1 MQRVLC
7 SVLFA
12 AALSGCDGSTI
23 ISGAQGGVPSVTDP
37 SPGDA
42 SVLTSAELAA
52 VTALSPLPAL
62 PPDLTNRYADVPLAA
77 QLGQKLFFD
86 KSYSGALA
94 VGDDGTNG
102 GLGSVGETGKVSCAS
117 CHAPGSQA
125 LTDRRSVPGNVSLGT
140 DYGTRIALGIV
151 NSSYYKWT
159 NWGGRFD
166 SQWSLPLAVAENP
179 KIMNGTRLSVAHM
192 IYAKYRT
199 EYNATFAVPLDP
211 ALDLKA
217 ADAARFPASGKPG
230 DAAWNNM
237 TAADQGIVTTIYVNY
252 GKALQAY
259 FRTLVSVNTPFD
271 RFVAG
276 DRAAISASAVR
287 GIRLFLAKGCVS
299 CHLGPNFS
307 DDAFHA
313 LGVPQTGPRVP
324 ATDLGQYQ
332 DLPALLASP
341 FNTQGS
347 YSDDQRTGKLNGL
360 SQDPSQ
366 KGRFRTKSLRNLV
379 GAAPYMHSGQLAT
392 LAEVIT
398 FYDQGGGDTGSSGIV
413 KDPRMIP
420 LGLSAQDKQDLVAF
434 LSTLSGDPVAA
445 YLVADTSK

>member
-1 MQRVLC
+1 MQRVLWG
-7 SVLFA
+7 VLCA
-12 AALSGCDGSTI
+12 AALFGCDGSTVV
-23 ISGAQGGVPSVTDP
+23 SGAQGGGPDVMD
-37 SPGDA
+37 PGDA
-42 SVLTSAELAA
+42 SLLTAAELAA
-52 VTALSPLPAL
+52 LGALSPLPAL
-62 PPDLTNRYADVPLAA
+62 PPDPTNRYADVPQAA

-94 VGDDGTNG
+94 VADDGTNG

-125 LTDRRSVPGNVSLGT
+125 LNDRRSVPGNVSLGT
-140 DYGTRIALGIV
+140 DYGTRVALGIV
-151 NSSYYKWT
+151 NSSFYKWT

-179 KIMNGTRLSVAHM
+179 KIMNGTRLQLAHM
-192 IYAKYRT
+192 LYAKYRA
-199 EYNATFAVPLDP
+199 EYNATFPVALDP
-211 ALDLKA
+211 ALDPKA
-217 ADAARFPASGKPG
+217 TDAARFPASGKPG
-230 DAAWNNM
+230 DATWNGM
-237 TAADQGIVTTIYVNY
+237 TAADQGIVNTVFANY

-259 FRTLVSVNTPFD
+259 FRTLISGPSPFD

-287 GIRLFLAKGCVS
+287 GIRLFLSKGCAG
-299 CHLGPNFS
+299 CHAGPTFS
-307 DDAFHA
+307 DDSFHA

-332 DLPALLASP
+332 DVPALLASP

-347 YSDDQRTGKLNGL
+347 YSDDARTGKLNGL
-360 SQDPSQ
+360 AQDPGQ

-379 GAAPYMHSGQLAT
+379 GAAPYMHAGQLAT

-413 KDPRMIP
+413 KDPRMVP
-420 LGLSAQDKQDLVAF
+420 LRLSAQDKQDLVAF
-434 LSTLSGDPVAA
+434 LNTLTGDPVPA
-445 YLVADTSK
+445 YLVVDTSK

>member
-7 SVLFA
+7 SVLCA
-12 AALSGCDGSTI
+12 AALSGCDGSTV
-23 ISGAQGGVPSVTDP
+23 ISSAQGDMPGVTDP

-42 SVLTSAELAA
+42 TMLTSAELAA
-52 VTALSPLPAL
+52 LAALSPLPAL

-179 KIMNGTRLSVAHM
+179 RIMNGTRLQVAHM

-199 EYNATFAVPLDP
+199 EYNATFPVSLDP

-217 ADAARFPASGKPG
+217 PDAARFPASGKPG

-237 TAADQGIVTTIYVNY
+237 SPADQGIVNTIYVNY

-259 FRTLVSVNTPFD
+259 FRTLVNANTPFD

-276 DRAAISASAVR
+276 DRAAISTSAVR
-287 GIRLFLAKGCVS
+287 GFRLFLAKGCVS
-299 CHLGPNFS
+299 CHSGPNFS
-307 DDAFHA
+307 DDSFHA
-313 LGVPQTGPRVP
+313 IGVPQTGPRVP

-347 YSDDQRTGKLNGL
+347 YSDDQRTGKLSGL
-360 SQDPSQ
+360 AQDPVQ

-413 KDPRMIP
+413 KDSRMTP

-434 LSTLSGDPVAA
+434 LSTLTGDPVAA
-445 YLVADTSK
+445 YLLADTSK